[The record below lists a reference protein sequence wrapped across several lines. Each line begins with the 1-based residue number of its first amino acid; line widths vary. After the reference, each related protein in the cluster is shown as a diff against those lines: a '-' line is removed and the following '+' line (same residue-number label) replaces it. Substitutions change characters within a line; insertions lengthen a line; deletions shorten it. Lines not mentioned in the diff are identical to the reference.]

1 MSPTV
6 RVANA
11 PVSYGIYA
19 PDKAPLSPDALLR
32 GFQEAGYT
40 GTDSGPLGYLGGT
53 AAERGTGGELAARL
67 SRYGLGLAGGWADL
81 RYGDPEGFA
90 ADLPG
95 LDRALDVFASVPVDD
110 PRFAPRPTLA
120 CPADPARFAAP
131 GMPVDPALQLAEDD
145 WPAFAA
151 DVQRAADRCRER
163 GLEPVFHHHLGT
175 AVETPAET
183 RRLLELTDV
192 SLCLDTGHWWLAG
205 GDPVEAVRT
214 WGPRIRQ
221 VHLKDASRSAH
232 AEVRRAGG
240 DLWQVVGAG
249 GFSALGQ
256 GDIDFTA
263 FLAALRAEGYEGWLV
278 VEQDALPAGQDLGR
292 ITADQRAN
300 RELLRTEGL

>member
-1 MSPTV
+1 MTSTV

-19 PDKAPLSPDALLR
+19 PDAAPLGPDDLLA
-32 GFQEAGYT
+32 GFARAGYT
-40 GTDSGPLGYLGGT
+40 GTDSGPLGYLG
-53 AAERGTGGELAARL
+53 TGEELRTRL
-67 SRYGLGLAGGWADL
+67 TRHGQGLAGGWVDL
-81 RYGDPEGFA
+81 RYGDPDGFA

-95 LDRALDVFASVPVDD
+95 LDRALELFASVPVADR
-110 PRFAPRPTLA
+110 RFAPRPTLA

-131 GMPVDPALQLAEDD
+131 GTPVDPALQLTEER

-192 SLCLDTGHWWLAG
+192 ALCLDTAHWWLAG
-205 GDPVEAVRT
+205 GDPVQAVRE

-221 VHLKDASRSAH
+221 VHVKDSSRATH
-232 AEVRRAGG
+232 AEVRRTGG
-240 DLWQVVGAG
+240 DLWRVVGEG
-249 GFSALGQ
+249 GFRALGE
-256 GDIDFTA
+256 GDIDIAA
-263 FLAALRAEGYEGWLV
+263 FLAALREADYEGWLV
-278 VEQDALPAGQDLGR
+278 VEQDALPAGQDLDR
-292 ITADQRAN
+292 IAADQRAN
-300 RELLRTEGL
+300 RDHLRSEGL